1 MATIFKVSY
10 VVAGEEHPGAILNT
24 ESRPKRGDHIRL
36 GSREFIVQE
45 VIDLIPP
52 RGDFQ
57 YVHAT
62 VLPSKDDDKQG

>member
-10 VVAGEEHPGAILNT
+10 VVAGEQHPGAILNT
-24 ESRPKRGDHIRL
+24 ETRPRRGDHVRL
-36 GSREFIVQE
+36 GARDFVVEE

-52 RGDFQ
+52 RGDFH

-62 VLPSKDDDKQG
+62 VRPSNDAH